1 MTERPSKRRRIAVS
15 FTTNAMTIGADVERQ
30 NGNPFLDLEA
40 LAGEESAE
48 EDEQE
53 CEGIVLTGSSRVLRI
68 NGQLADEPQ
77 VNNQG
82 NADGSGGHARLH
94 HAYQEQDMDETE
106 IWDNFYRRVLAR
118 SQNRGRRGRERGDDT
133 GDIVGDDTGDFLGDD
148 TGDFLDDDTGD
159 FPGDDTDDIIWELGC
174 LVCDRLFTKRNFN
187 LNYSSQDVKKSLCA
201 KFSRK

>member
-1 MTERPSKRRRIAVS
+1 MTERPTKRRRIEVS
-15 FTTNAMTIGADVERQ
+15 YTTNAMRIGADVERQ
-30 NGNPFLDLEA
+30 NGNTFLDLEA

-68 NGQLADEPQ
+68 NGQLPLADEPQ
-77 VNNQG
+77 VDDQG

-94 HAYQEQDMDETE
+94 HAYQEQDLDETE

-118 SQNRGRRGRERGDDT
+118 SQNRGRRGREHGDDN
-133 GDIVGDDTGDFLGDD
+133 GDILGDD
-148 TGDFLDDDTGD
+148 TGNFLS
-159 FPGDDTDDIIWELGC
+159 DDTDDILWELGC
-174 LVCDRLFTKRNFN
+174 LVCDRLFTEMNFN

>member
-1 MTERPSKRRRIAVS
+1 MTERPTKRRRIEVS
-15 FTTNAMTIGADVERQ
+15 YTTNAMRIGADVERQ
-30 NGNPFLDLEA
+30 NGNTFLDLEA

-68 NGQLADEPQ
+68 NGQLPLADEPQ
-77 VNNQG
+77 VDNQG

-94 HAYQEQDMDETE
+94 HAYQEQDLDETE

-118 SQNRGRRGRERGDDT
+118 SQNRGRRGREHGDDN
-133 GDIVGDDTGDFLGDD
+133 GDILGDD
-148 TGDFLDDDTGD
+148 TGNFLS
-159 FPGDDTDDIIWELGC
+159 DDTDDILWELGC
-174 LVCDRLFTKRNFN
+174 LVCDRLFTEMNFN